1 MKFTANG
8 VLKMSTEKFIYLYG
22 QVITSE
28 SILLCGDFPKADSY
42 AEIKEIHHQI
52 GGEAGTAA
60 VILAS
65 LGCKVK
71 LGGTHIGNSNRGII
85 RGYLDSHGIDGSEL
99 IDKDFDGVMDRIIID
114 KDTRTSFGE
123 WGSLWNKV
131 YYEPPCEESIKNCS
145 VMGWDNFCGDMTA
158 ELCKNHGKKF
168 AAIDCMHD
176 SAVNRF
182 CAVNAVSHEF
192 LEGHYPDKSPKE
204 LYKLYTDNSEGLI
217 IFTFGRDEVMYGR
230 KGQLPKY
237 FKPYSV
243 DAVSTLGAGDSFKA
257 GTVYALSLG
266 LPDEDIVRYGCAAA
280 GAAITR
286 FPISGNP
293 PSLKDVEKLLAER

>member
-1 MKFTANG
+1 
-8 VLKMSTEKFIYLYG
+8 MSTGKFIYLYG

-52 GGEAGTAA
+52 GGETGTAA

-65 LGCKVK
+65 LGCRVR

-114 KDTRTSFGE
+114 KNTRTSFGE
-123 WGSLWNKV
+123 WGRLWNKV

-145 VMGWDNFCGDMTA
+145 VMGWDNFYDDMTA
-158 ELCKNHGKKF
+158 ELCRKHGKKY
-168 AAIDCMHD
+168 AAVDCMHD
-176 SAVNRF
+176 STVNRF

-192 LEGHYPDKSPKE
+192 LEGHYPDKSRKE
-204 LYKLYTDNSEGLI
+204 LYRLYTDNSEGLI
-217 IFTFGRDEVMYGR
+217 IFTFGKDEVMYGR
-230 KGQLPKY
+230 KGQPPKY

-266 LPDEDIVRYGCAAA
+266 LSDEDIVRYGCAAA

-286 FPISGNP
+286 FPISENP
-293 PSLKDVEKLLAER
+293 PALDDVKKLLAEK

>member
-1 MKFTANG
+1 
-8 VLKMSTEKFIYLYG
+8 MSTEKFIYLYG

-52 GGEAGTAA
+52 GGETGTAA

-65 LGCKVK
+65 LGCKVR

-145 VMGWDNFCGDMTA
+145 VVGWDNFFGEETA
-158 ELCKNHGKKF
+158 ELCRRYGKKF
-168 AAIDCMHD
+168 AAIDCMYD
-176 SAVNRF
+176 SDTNRF

-192 LEGHYPDKSPKE
+192 LSGHYPDKSPDE
-204 LYKLYTDNSEGLI
+204 LYRLYTENSEGLV

-230 KGQLPKY
+230 KGQPPKF
-237 FKPYSV
+237 FKPYAV

-257 GTVYALSLG
+257 GTIYALSLE

-286 FPISGNP
+286 FPISENP
-293 PSLKDVEKLLAER
+293 PALDDVKKLLAER